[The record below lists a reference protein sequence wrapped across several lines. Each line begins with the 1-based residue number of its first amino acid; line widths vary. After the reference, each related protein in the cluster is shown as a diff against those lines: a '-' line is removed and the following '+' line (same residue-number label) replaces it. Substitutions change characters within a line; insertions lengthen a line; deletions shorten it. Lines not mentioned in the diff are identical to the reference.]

1 MMYQSLG
8 DVANS
13 GTWQFQGSEGFS
25 PGLWSGAAE
34 PQAWTNPG
42 PQSPTSGHVRLC
54 LSVCQGTMLVMPT
67 QQLSLVPMMCPPGWS
82 VQMPTAH
89 AAPAGEASPAGWQ
102 PPWTTEPL
110 FRGEG
115 SPGGGRPAAWA
126 VEPVRGAAGEAEL
139 PRPRP
144 AARGGAAEAGVPL
157 PRRAESPQR
166 GRAAEA
172 PAQKPR
178 AVRPLVLTPSC
189 WTDSTAG
196 SPGPDSS
203 SSGLRTPS
211 VSPRYTPKQAQD
223 CWFHVPDQL
232 SSDQA
237 ADTAAASLDAR
248 WVDADVAPER
258 EEEETSLGFGA
269 VEELPEDQFEE
280 LLHLLEDCNP
290 DSRLAVLLRVT
301 ARALWRFA
309 SSAKGSRFLQE
320 ALERADAHGA
330 VRLAAGLNGHVSE
343 AWDSPTAAP
352 HANHVVQVCLQAL
365 PPAQCHF
372 VLDEMREG
380 GVERAGCSKYGCR
393 ILQRIIEHFPAQ
405 DTSVFVEE
413 LLDPDVL
420 LRLAVNR
427 FGNFVVQCVLEHGTQ
442 VQRVRIADL
451 LLDQDDQKFS
461 RLCENMYA
469 SHVVQ
474 KAMKLCHEKLQ
485 ELLLARIVRIERSDS
500 KFKRSVYGS
509 FVVHEARKLLK
520 AAAAKAPTATPLAE
534 ANRGAM
540 RRGGQGRRATC
551 RAAAWTTAPHPNDH

>member
-1 MMYQSLG
+1 MEDQ
-8 DVANS
+8 
-13 GTWQFQGSEGFS
+13 
-25 PGLWSGAAE
+25 
-34 PQAWTNPG
+34 
-42 PQSPTSGHVRLC
+42 
-54 LSVCQGTMLVMPT
+54 
-67 QQLSLVPMMCPPGWS
+67 
-82 VQMPTAH
+82 
-89 AAPAGEASPAGWQ
+89 EA
-102 PPWTTEPL
+102 
-110 FRGEG
+110 
-115 SPGGGRPAAWA
+115 
-126 VEPVRGAAGEAEL
+126 
-139 PRPRP
+139 
-144 AARGGAAEAGVPL
+144 
-157 PRRAESPQR
+157 
-166 GRAAEA
+166 
-172 PAQKPR
+172 
-178 AVRPLVLTPSC
+178 
-189 WTDSTAG
+189 
-196 SPGPDSS
+196 DSS
-203 SSGLRTPS
+203 TSGLRTPS
-211 VSPRYTPKQAQD
+211 VSPRYTPKHVQEAQGSAWSWDDTFRGPNQPKGEQAMNKAVAPPSDVQSVNSAASDDWADEELQTSLKLSTLEELPEDQLEELLQRLEKRSPDMRLAMFLHLTVHALWRLASSAQGSRFFQEALERAEARCAQQLAAGLRGHVGEAWDSPTSGVSGAGQQLQRPADAVRLSAVHPEEAQD

-540 RRGGQGRRATC
+540 RRGGQ
-551 RAAAWTTAPHPNDH
+551 